1 MDHNGA
7 KESIVASGTSVQGVV
22 TSECPVTVSGIVDGE
37 LTAPALLVTESGS
50 VSGKVTVEDLRS
62 SGEIAG
68 EIDAGTMQLSGTVRD
83 KTSIRAKSLDV
94 KLSADGSDKL
104 QLVFGTATIE
114 VGPNPSEI
122 LAREPF
128 KVSA

>member
-7 KESIVASGTSVQGVV
+7 KESVVASGTSVQGVV

-50 VSGKVTVEDLRS
+50 VSGKVKVEELRS

-68 EIDAGTMQLSGTVRD
+68 EIDAGIMQLSGTVRD

-94 KLSADGSDKL
+94 KLSADGSDRL
-104 QLVFGTATIE
+104 QLVFGTATLE

-122 LAREPF
+122 LAPEPF

>member
-7 KESIVASGTSVQGVV
+7 KESVVASGTSVQGVV
-22 TSECPVTVSGIVDGE
+22 MSECRVTVSG
-37 LTAPALLVTESGS
+37 
-50 VSGKVTVEDLRS
+50 KVKVEDLRS

-94 KLSADGSDKL
+94 KLSADGSEKL
-104 QLVFGTATIE
+104 QLVFGTATLE

-122 LAREPF
+122 HAPEPF
-128 KVSA
+128 EVSA